1 MYLFYI
7 CQPDKWK
14 HSEAKKKKKKWEFDR
29 NIDQLKSPKD

>member
-14 HSEAKKKKKKWEFDR
+14 HSEAKKKKKWEFDR